1 MTKTNTPTPKRREE
15 GVAKLTVNPFL
26 DAEFYARM
34 RDYTER
40 DAAIIKELK
49 AIAEIRAGNKQ
60 PDPRL
65 APSLAA
71 LRSTVKKGL
80 TFGEM
85 LDRIAAGKEKG
96 LWEPWMTT
104 FGIEIRAVNYGA
116 GPRNACLVL
125 DLAANAPAHAM
136 FAKAGIQNW
145 RSLAADDCSVVRS
158 EKATETSPLKVYA
171 VFYLD
176 PLPA

>member
-1 MTKTNTPTPKRREE
+1 MTKTNTPPTKRREE

-26 DAEFYARM
+26 DADFYARM

-60 PDPRL
+60 PEPRL
-65 APSLAA
+65 SPSLAA

-80 TFGEM
+80 NFGDM
-85 LDRIAAGKEKG
+85 LDRIVAGKEKG
-96 LWEPWMTT
+96 LWEPWMST
-104 FGIEIRAVNYGA
+104 FGIEIRSVNYGD

-125 DLAANAPAHAM
+125 DLAANAPAHTM
-136 FAKAGIQNW
+136 FARAGVQNW
-145 RSLAADDCSVVRS
+145 RSLAADDCAVVRS
-158 EKATETSPLKVYA
+158 EKATETTPLKVYA

-176 PLPA
+176 PAAE